1 MLHIRL
7 KRNIDH
13 MKKGTVLAV
22 PKWADGGAIA
32 LFPKSRTLIYVRE
45 SEYAI
50 VEDAGRAAC
59 RDCLR
64 EPCQCK
70 QDYDDLS

>member
-7 KRNIDH
+7 KRKVDD
-13 MKKGTVLAV
+13 MKAGTVLAV

-32 LFPKSRTLIYVRE
+32 LRPKSRTLIFVRE

-50 VEDAGRAAC
+50 VEDAGPAVC

-70 QDYDDLS
+70 PDYDEYG